1 MEASPAISY
10 RIASARFP
18 VAPYL
23 SVFRMRFIL
32 MLQYRTAAIAGFA
45 TQCWWGL
52 IKVMVFAAFF
62 RSTIAHQPLNFAQ
75 AVTYV
80 WLGQAFL
87 VLLPW
92 NADPEVAAMVRTG
105 DVSYDRL
112 RPLDTYFYWY
122 VRAMGWMLARVVPRA
137 VLMFAMAGLLLP
149 ILGLGAWRLQLP
161 INIEA
166 ALLFAL
172 AMLSVLILSSAM
184 VMLINIATVASMTE
198 RGVNILM
205 VPLVNILSG
214 SIIPLPFFPDW
225 MQWPLFLQPFAGL
238 VDIPYRIYF
247 GNLADFAAVAGLVQ
261 QLIWTAILLLIG
273 KRLMARVTSRMQI
286 QGG

>member
-1 MEASPAISY
+1 MPS
-10 RIASARFP
+10 FP
-18 VAPYL
+18 VMPYL
-23 SVFRMRFIL
+23 SVFRMRFLL
-32 MLQYRTAAIAGFA
+32 MLQYRTAAVAGFA

-62 RSTIAHQPLNFAQ
+62 RSTIAHQPINFTQ

-92 NADPEVAAMVRTG
+92 SADPEVAAMVRTG

-122 VRAMGWMLARVVPRA
+122 VRAMGWMLARLVPRA
-137 VLMFAMAGLLLP
+137 ALMFAMAGLVLP
-149 ILGLGAWRLQLP
+149 IVGLGNWRLRFPTGL
-161 INIEA
+161 EA
-166 ALLFAL
+166 GLLFAP
-172 AMLSVLILSSAM
+172 AMLSVLLLSSAM

-198 RGVNILM
+198 RGINTLM
-205 VPLVNILSG
+205 VPLVNIFSG
-214 SIIPLPFFPDW
+214 SIVPLLFFPDW
-225 MQWPLFLQPFAGL
+225 MQWALFLQPFAGL

-247 GNLADFAAVAGLVQ
+247 GNLTGIGALAGIVQ
-261 QLIWTAILLLIG
+261 QLVWTAILLLVG
-273 KRLMARVTSRMQI
+273 KQLLARVIGHMQV

>member
-1 MEASPAISY
+1 MRGTPICKHIS
-10 RIASARFP
+10 
-18 VAPYL
+18 PYL
-23 SVFRMRFIL
+23 AVFRMRFLL
-32 MLQYRTAAIAGFA
+32 MLQYRTAAVAGFA

-52 IKVMVFAAFF
+52 LKVMVFAAFF
-62 RSTIAHQPLNFAQ
+62 RSTVAHQPINFTQ
-75 AVTYV
+75 AVTYT

-92 NADPEVAAMVRTG
+92 NSDPEVVAMVRTG

-112 RPLDTYFYWY
+112 RPLDTYFFWY

-137 VLMFAMAGLLLP
+137 AMMFVMAGLILP
-149 ILGLGAWRLQLP
+149 LVGLGSWRLRFP
-161 INIEA
+161 IGVEA
-166 ALLFAL
+166 ALLFAP
-172 AMLSVLILSSAM
+172 AMLSVLLLSSAM
-184 VMLINIATVASMTE
+184 VMLLNIGVVATMNE
-198 RGVNILM
+198 RGPNHLM

-214 SIIPLPFFPDW
+214 SIVPLPFFPDW
-225 MQWPLFLQPFAGL
+225 IQWLLFIQPFAGL

-247 GNLADFAAVAGLVQ
+247 GNLSGISAIAGVVQ

-273 KRLMARVTSRMQI
+273 RYLMARVTSRLQV

>member
-1 MEASPAISY
+1 MPSFS
-10 RIASARFP
+10 
-18 VAPYL
+18 VMPYL
-23 SVFRMRFIL
+23 SVFRMRFLL

-45 TQCWWGL
+45 TQCWWGF

-62 RSTIAHQPLNFAQ
+62 RSTLAHQPINFTQ
-75 AVTYV
+75 AVTYT

-92 NADPEVAAMVRTG
+92 NADPEVASMVRTG

-122 VRAMGWMLARVVPRA
+122 VRAMGWMLARLIPRA
-137 VLMFAMAGLLLP
+137 ALMFTMAGLILP
-149 ILGLGAWRLQLP
+149 LVGLGDWRLRFP
-161 INIEA
+161 TGIEA
-166 ALLFAL
+166 GLLFAP
-172 AMLSVLILSSAM
+172 AMLSVLLLSSALT
-184 VMLINIATVASMTE
+184 MLINIAVVASMTE
-198 RGVNILM
+198 RGANSLM
-205 VPLVNILSG
+205 PPLVNILSG
-214 SIIPLPFFPDW
+214 SIVPLPFFPNW

-247 GNLADFAAVAGLVQ
+247 GNLRGIGALAGLTQ

-273 KRLMARVTSRMQI
+273 KRLLARVLSRMQV

>member
-1 MEASPAISY
+1 MMASIM
-10 RIASARFP
+10 
-18 VAPYL
+18 PYL
-23 SVFRMRFIL
+23 SVFRMRFLL
-32 MLQYRTAAIAGFA
+32 MLQYRTAAVAGFA

-62 RSTIAHQPLNFAQ
+62 RSTLAHQPIDFTQ
-75 AVTYV
+75 AVTYT

-122 VRAMGWMLARVVPRA
+122 VRAMGWMLARLVPRA
-137 VLMFAMAGLLLP
+137 ALMFMMAGLILP
-149 ILGLGAWRLQLP
+149 LVGLDTWRLRFP
-161 INIEA
+161 TGIEA
-166 ALLFAL
+166 GLLFAL
-172 AMLSVLILSSAM
+172 AMLSVLLLASAM
-184 VMLINIATVASMTE
+184 VMLINIAVVSSMTD
-198 RGVNILM
+198 RGANALM
-205 VPLVNILSG
+205 PPLVNILSG
-214 SIIPLPFFPDW
+214 SIVPLPFFPNW

-247 GNLADFAAVAGLVQ
+247 ANLTGVGALAGLIQ

-273 KRLMARVTSRMQI
+273 KRLMARVLSRMQV

>member
-1 MEASPAISY
+1 MEESSVISCRFAPY
-10 RIASARFP
+10 RFA
-18 VAPYL
+18 VMPYL
-23 SVFRMRFIL
+23 SVFRMRFLL

-62 RSTIAHQPLNFAQ
+62 RSTLAHQPLNFTQ

-122 VRAMGWMLARVVPRA
+122 VRAMGWMLARAVPRA
-137 VLMFAMAGLLLP
+137 ALMFAMAGLILP
-149 ILGLGAWRLQLP
+149 LVGLGSWRLRFP
-161 INIEA
+161 AGAEA
-166 ALLFAL
+166 GLLFAP
-172 AMLSVLILSSAM
+172 AMLSVLLLSSAM
-184 VMLINIATVASMTE
+184 VMLINIALVASMNE
-198 RGVNILM
+198 RGTNTLM

-214 SIIPLPFFPDW
+214 SIVPLLFFPNW
-225 MQWPLFLQPFAGL
+225 MQRLLFIQPFAGL

-247 GNLADFAAVAGLVQ
+247 GNLSGIGALAGIIQ
-261 QLIWTAILLLIG
+261 QLAWTAILLLVG
-273 KRLMARVTSRMQI
+273 KYLMVRVMSRLEV

>member
-1 MEASPAISY
+1 MNPSATISSRFSPN
-10 RIASARFP
+10 RFS
-18 VAPYL
+18 VMPYL
-23 SVFRMRFIL
+23 SVFRMRFLL

-52 IKVMVFAAFF
+52 IKVMVFAAFY
-62 RSTIAHQPLNFAQ
+62 RSTIAHQPINFAQ
-75 AVTYV
+75 AVTYT

-92 NADPEVAAMVRTG
+92 FADPEVASMVRTG

-122 VRAMGWMLARVVPRA
+122 VRAMGWSLARLVPRA
-137 VLMFAMAGLLLP
+137 ALMFAMAGLILP
-149 ILGLGAWRLQLP
+149 LVGLSDWRLRSPSSL
-161 INIEA
+161 EA
-166 ALLFAL
+166 GLLFAP
-172 AMLSVLILSSAM
+172 AMLSVLLLSSAM
-184 VMLINIATVASMTE
+184 VMLINIAAVASMNE
-198 RGVNILM
+198 RGANALM

-214 SIIPLPFFPDW
+214 SIVPLPFFPDW
-225 MQWPLFLQPFAGL
+225 MQWVLFIQPFAGL

-247 GNLADFAAVAGLVQ
+247 GNLTGVGALAGIIQ

>member
-1 MEASPAISY
+1 MT
-10 RIASARFP
+10 
-18 VAPYL
+18 VAVMPYL
-23 SVFRMRFIL
+23 SVFRMRFLL
-32 MLQYRTAAIAGFA
+32 MLQYRTAAVAGFA

-62 RSTIAHQPLNFAQ
+62 RSTLAHQPINFTQ

-92 NADPEVAAMVRTG
+92 FADPEVAAMVRTG

-122 VRAMGWMLARVVPRA
+122 ARAMGWMFARLVPRA
-137 VLMFAMAGLLLP
+137 VLMFAMAGFVLP
-149 ILGLGAWRLQLP
+149 VVGLGDWRLRFPTGL
-161 INIEA
+161 EA
-166 ALLFAL
+166 GLLFAP
-172 AMLSVLILSSAM
+172 AMLSVLLLSSAM
-184 VMLINIATVASMTE
+184 MILINIATVASMTE
-198 RGVNILM
+198 RGINTLM

-214 SIIPLPFFPDW
+214 SIVPLLFFPDW
-225 MQWPLFLQPFAGL
+225 MQWILFIQPFAGL

-247 GNLADFAAVAGLVQ
+247 GNLTGIGAIAGIVQ
-261 QLIWTAILLLIG
+261 QLVWTAILLLVG
-273 KRLMARVTSRMQI
+273 KQLLARVIGRMQV